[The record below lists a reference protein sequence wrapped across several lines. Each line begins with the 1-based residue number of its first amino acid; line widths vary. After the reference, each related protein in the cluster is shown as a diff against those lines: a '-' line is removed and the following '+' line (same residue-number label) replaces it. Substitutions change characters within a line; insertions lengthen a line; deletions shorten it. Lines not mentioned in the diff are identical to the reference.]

1 MPRHW
6 MRRLRTTDEI
16 LKKIVG
22 RLALAPSLCLP
33 ASAVWLAACLLFY
46 LSVSAAFASANQ
58 HLTQCV
64 CVRACVR
71 ACVRVRVSVCGACA
85 NTKVKEYRILD

>member
-64 CVRACVR
+64 CVCVRACVR
-71 ACVRVRVSVCGACA
+71 ACVHACACVCLCVVRVQ
-85 NTKVKEYRILD
+85 TQR